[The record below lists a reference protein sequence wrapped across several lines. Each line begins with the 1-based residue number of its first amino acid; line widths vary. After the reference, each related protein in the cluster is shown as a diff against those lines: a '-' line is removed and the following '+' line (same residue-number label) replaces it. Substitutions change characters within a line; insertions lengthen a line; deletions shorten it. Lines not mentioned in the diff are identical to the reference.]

1 MKLFFLLL
9 ITTASLSTNAQQV
22 YFSAAQFKEPAQ
34 FAPAIKKMAAAVL
47 AIYKNEDKV
56 EGYDDIFRIQFAEEE
71 YQKVLA
77 SLDSFDVHSKM
88 DKRYYRVAGFHY
100 RIHSLTML
108 AIQQDPSKNYE
119 KEYAVQF
126 NGIFKGLPE
135 EGKDQVKYVFQEAD
149 AVKEKE
155 SFNELINKH
164 ITSGKDSLSLND
176 AIDLVK
182 QWNYWQVY
190 EKTLPLA
197 IKEIKKEELALSI
210 AKQNAG
216 PIIEEG
222 GMVNPD
228 SKIIITHVTLVDV
241 EKKQLLPNT
250 TVTVSGKLISS
261 VQPDN
266 KANIPAGA
274 TIIDGKGKYLV
285 PGMTDAHI
293 HFFQSGGLYA
303 RPDAIDLRKH
313 KPYEKEIKWTQN
325 NMTDVL
331 KRYIQNGI
339 TNVVDVGASLNFL
352 SLREKFRNKTYAPA
366 VQMTGPLLT
375 SYEPSVFKEL
385 HNDEPFNLVKT
396 EEEGR
401 KMVQEQLPYKPDFI
415 KIWYIL
421 EDRKNPETS
430 ARKFYPTVKAI
441 IEEAHKNNLKVAVHA
456 TERITAQYAV
466 EAGCDFLVHSVDDE
480 IVSDEFIKLL
490 KSKNTILCPTL
501 IVYGNYRKTFG
512 QELDFSTYD
521 ILHANPEQL
530 GSLYDLKHLPEK
542 PMTDAYKAS
551 IRNSKQSYLHTDSVC
566 LANLKKL
573 SDAGIRIAA
582 GTDAGNIGTMHGT
595 SLVDEL
601 EKMKQSGMN
610 NWQILQSAT
619 INPAYI
625 LNKEKETGSIKAG
638 KTADMILVDS
648 NPVENISSLEKI
660 SLVINKGYIISPD
673 TLIRETPVAVVQ
685 KQLNAYNARN
695 LDAFMETYHDDVEL
709 YDFPGTLLCKG
720 KEQMRKQYEFLNQ
733 VPNLHC
739 EIKSRII
746 QGNIIIDQESVTGF
760 GSKPLEATAVYHVE
774 NNKIKKVYF
783 ISNK

>member
-9 ITTASLSTNAQQV
+9 ISTVSLYTNAQQV
-22 YFSAAQFKEPAQ
+22 HFPATQFKESSQ
-34 FAPAIKKMAAAVL
+34 LKPAIKKMAAAVL
-47 AIYKNEDKV
+47 AIYKNEDKAD
-56 EGYDDIFRIQFAEEE
+56 GYDHIFRLQFAEEQ
-71 YQKVLA
+71 YQSVVT

-88 DKRYYRVAGFHY
+88 DKIYYRVAGFHY

-108 AIQQDPSKNYE
+108 AIQKDPSKNYE
-119 KEYAVQF
+119 KEYTIQF
-126 NGIFKGLPE
+126 NEIFKGLPE
-135 EGKDQVKYVFQEAD
+135 EGKEQVKTVFLEAD
-149 AVKEKE
+149 AAGEKE
-155 SFNELINKH
+155 TFNELVAKH
-164 ITSGKDSLSLND
+164 IAAGKDSISVPD
-176 AIDLVK
+176 AIELIK
-182 QWNYWQVY
+182 QWNFWQVY
-190 EKTLPLA
+190 EKTVPLA
-197 IKEIKKEELALSI
+197 LKEIRKQEAAANNI
-210 AKQNAG
+210 KQNAEPVIEAG
-216 PIIEEG
+216 GII
-222 GMVNPD
+222 NPD
-228 SKIIITHVTLVDV
+228 SKIVITHVTLVDV

-250 TVTVSGKLISS
+250 TVTVSGKMISS
-261 VQPDN
+261 VQPDS

-274 TIIDGKGKYLV
+274 KIIDGKGKYLV

-313 KPYEKEIKWTQN
+313 MPYEKEIRWTQN

-331 KRYIQNGI
+331 KRYVQNGI

-352 SLREKFRNKTYAPA
+352 SLREKFRDKTYAPA
-366 VQMTGPLLT
+366 VYMTGPLLT
-375 SYEPSVFKEL
+375 SYEPSVYKEL
-385 HNDEPFNLVKT
+385 HKDEPFNLVKT

-401 KMVQEQLPYKPDFI
+401 KMVQQQLPYKPDFI

-421 EDRKNPETS
+421 ENRKDQEAS

-480 IVSDEFIKLL
+480 IISDEFIKLL
-490 KSKNTILCPTL
+490 KTKNTILCPTL

-542 PMTDAYKAS
+542 SMTDAYKSS

-601 EKMKQSGMN
+601 TKMKESGMN

-619 INPAYI
+619 INPSFI

-638 KTADMILVDS
+638 KIADMILIDS
-648 NPVENISSLEKI
+648 NPVENLSSLEKI
-660 SLVINKGYIISPD
+660 SLVINKGFVISPD
-673 TLIRETPVAVVQ
+673 TLIRETPVSIVQ

-695 LDAFMETYHDDVEL
+695 LDAFMATYHDDVEL

-720 KEQMRKQYEFLNQ
+720 KEQMRKQYDFVNKVQ
-733 VPNLHC
+733 NLHC

-746 QGNIIIDQESVTGF
+746 QGNIIIDQESVSGF
-760 GSKPLEATAVYHVE
+760 GSKPVEATAIYHIE

-783 ISNK
+783 ISK

>member
-9 ITTASLSTNAQQV
+9 TTTVSLYTTAQQV
-22 YFSAAQFKEPAQ
+22 NFPATQFKEPAQ
-34 FAPAIKKMAAAVL
+34 WAPAIKKIAAAVL
-47 AIYKNEDKV
+47 AIYKNEDKA
-56 EGYDDIFRIQFAEEE
+56 EGYDDIFRIQFAEEQ
-71 YQKVLA
+71 YQKVLT

-100 RIHSLTML
+100 RIHSMTML

-119 KEYAVQF
+119 KEYAAQF
-126 NGIFKGLPE
+126 NSIYNGLPE

-149 AVKEKE
+149 ALKEKE
-155 SFNELINKH
+155 SFNELLNKH
-164 ITSGKDSLSLND
+164 IASGRDSLSLNN
-176 AIDLVK
+176 AIDLLK
-182 QWNYWQVY
+182 QWNFWQVY

-216 PIIEEG
+216 PIIEDG

-241 EKKQLLPNT
+241 EKKQLIPNT

-274 TIIDGKGKYLV
+274 KIIDGKGKYLV

-313 KPYEKEIKWTQN
+313 MPYEKEIKWTKN

-331 KRYIQNGI
+331 KRYIQNGV

-366 VQMTGPLLT
+366 VHMTGPLLT

-401 KMVQEQLPYKPDFI
+401 KMVQEQLPFKPDFI

-421 EDRKNPETS
+421 ENRKDQEAS

-480 IVSDEFIKLL
+480 VVSDAFIKLL
-490 KSKNTILCPTL
+490 KTKNTILCPTL

-521 ILHANPEQL
+521 ILHSNPEQL

-542 PMTDAYKAS
+542 SMTDAYKS
-551 IRNSKQSYLHTDSVC
+551 SMRNSKQSYLRTDSISLV
-566 LANLKKL
+566 NLKKL

-619 INPAYI
+619 INPTFI

-638 KTADMILVDS
+638 KIADMFLVDS
-648 NPVENISSLEKI
+648 NPVENLNSLEKI
-660 SLVINKGYIISPD
+660 SLVINKGFAIAPD
-673 TLIRETPVAVVQ
+673 TLIRETPVSIVQ

-695 LDAFMETYHDDVEL
+695 LDAFMATYHDDVEL

>member
-9 ITTASLSTNAQQV
+9 ISTLSLHTNAQQI
-22 YFSAAQFKEPAQ
+22 YFPANQFKESSQ
-34 FAPAIKKMAAAVL
+34 ISPAIKKIAAAVI
-47 AIYKNEDKV
+47 AIYKNEDKA
-56 EGYDDIFRIQFAEEE
+56 EAFDNLFRMQFAAEQ
-71 YQKVLA
+71 YQMAVS

-88 DKRYYRVAGFHY
+88 EKTYYRVAGFHY

-108 AIQQDPSKNYE
+108 SMQLDPSKNFD

-126 NGIFKGLPE
+126 NSIYNNLAE
-135 EGKDQVKYVFQEAD
+135 EGKDYIKNVFQEAD
-149 AVKEKE
+149 AASEKQT
-155 SFNELINKH
+155 FNELVAKH
-164 ITSGKDSLSLND
+164 IATGKDSIKLND
-176 AIDLVK
+176 ALELVK
-182 QWNYWQVY
+182 QWNFWQVY
-190 EKTLPLA
+190 EKTVPLA
-197 IKEIKKEELALSI
+197 LKEIKKEESVVSL

-216 PIIEEG
+216 SVIETG
-222 GMVNPD
+222 GNVTPD
-228 SKIIITHVTLVDV
+228 SRIVITHVTLVDV
-241 EKKQLLPNT
+241 DKKQLLPNT
-250 TVTVSGKLISS
+250 TVTVNGNMISA
-261 VQPDN
+261 VQPDS
-266 KANIPAGA
+266 KAKIPADA
-274 TIIDGKGKYLV
+274 KVIDGKGKFLV
-285 PGMTDAHI
+285 PGMTDGHI

-313 KPYEKEIKWTQN
+313 VPYEKEIRWTQN

-352 SLREKFRNKTYAPA
+352 ELREKFRNKTYAPA
-366 VQMTGPLLT
+366 VYMTGPLLT
-375 SYEPSVFKEL
+375 SYEPNVFKDL
-385 HNDEPFNLVKT
+385 HQDEPFSLVKT
-396 EEEGR
+396 ADEGR

-421 EDRKNPETS
+421 EDRKNPEAS
-430 ARKFYPTVKAI
+430 ARKFYPVAQAI

-456 TERITAQYAV
+456 TERITAQLAV
-466 EAGCDFLVHSVDDE
+466 EAGCDFLVHSVEDE
-480 IVSDEFIKLL
+480 IITDEFIKLL

-760 GSKPLEATAVYHVE
+760 GSNPLEATAVYHVE

>member
-56 EGYDDIFRIQFAEEE
+56 EGYDDIFRIQFAEEQ

-126 NGIFKGLPE
+126 NSIFKGLPE

-149 AVKEKE
+149 ATKEKE

-366 VQMTGPLLT
+366 VHMTGPLLT

-480 IVSDEFIKLL
+480 IISDEFIKQL
-490 KSKNTILCPTL
+490 KTKNTILCPTL

-521 ILHANPEQL
+521 ILHSNPEQL

-542 PMTDAYKAS
+542 SMTDAYKSS
-551 IRNSKQSYLHTDSVC
+551 IRTSKQSYLRTDSISLV
-566 LANLKKL
+566 NLKKL

-619 INPAYI
+619 INPSYI

-638 KTADMILVDS
+638 KIADMFLVDS
-648 NPVENISSLEKI
+648 NPVESLSNLEKI
-660 SLVINKGYIISPD
+660 SLVINKGFAIAPD
-673 TLIRETPVAVVQ
+673 TLIQETPVSIVQ

>member
-521 ILHANPEQL
+521 ILHSNPEQL

-542 PMTDAYKAS
+542 SMTDAYKSS
-551 IRNSKQSYLHTDSVC
+551 IRTSKQSYLRTDSISLV
-566 LANLKKL
+566 NLKKL

-619 INPAYI
+619 INPSYI

-638 KTADMILVDS
+638 KIADMFLVDS
-648 NPVENISSLEKI
+648 NPVESLSNLEKI
-660 SLVINKGYIISPD
+660 SLVINKGFAIAPD
-673 TLIRETPVAVVQ
+673 TLIQETPVSIVQ

>member
-149 AVKEKE
+149 ATKEKE

-521 ILHANPEQL
+521 ILHSNPEQL

-542 PMTDAYKAS
+542 SMTDAYKSS
-551 IRNSKQSYLHTDSVC
+551 IRTSKQSYLRTDSISLV
-566 LANLKKL
+566 NLKKL

-619 INPAYI
+619 INPSYI

-638 KTADMILVDS
+638 KIADMFLVDS
-648 NPVENISSLEKI
+648 NPVESLSNLEKI
-660 SLVINKGYIISPD
+660 SLVINKGFAIAPD
-673 TLIRETPVAVVQ
+673 TLIQETPVSIVQ